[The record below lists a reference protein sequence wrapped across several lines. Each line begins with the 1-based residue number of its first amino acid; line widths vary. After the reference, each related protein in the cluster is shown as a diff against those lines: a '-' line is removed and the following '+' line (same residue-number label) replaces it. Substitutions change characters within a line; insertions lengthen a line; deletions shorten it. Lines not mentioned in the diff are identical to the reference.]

1 MFNFISFNKK
11 YGGYISSFHLEKFWS
26 KLSAT
31 EQELAKELFVK
42 SKFPEVIDANIVDT
56 KGVKVKP
63 DCTKSEFLYNIGK
76 KAYAAKE
83 FHLGEVFLT
92 EAVNFEADHE
102 KKHEITNVLID
113 LFYKQ
118 RETKEDAIKKCI
130 EYCWMD
136 VKNFP
141 KISASKDEVPS
152 FKRLAI
158 IFESEKKYNEAIK
171 VSKLAL
177 KYGLSDGTKGG
188 YEGRINKLQEK
199 TAN

>member
-1 MFNFISFNKK
+1 
-11 YGGYISSFHLEKFWS
+11 
-26 KLSAT
+26 
-31 EQELAKELFVK
+31 
-42 SKFPEVIDANIVDT
+42 
-56 KGVKVKP
+56 
-63 DCTKSEFLYNIGK
+63 
-76 KAYAAKE
+76 
-83 FHLGEVFLT
+83 
-92 EAVNFEADHE
+92 
-102 KKHEITNVLID
+102 
-113 LFYKQ
+113 
-118 RETKEDAIKKCI
+118 
-130 EYCWMD
+130 MD